1 MDKLRKIAFSP
12 HCYVKLCDSE
22 VSQIQSEVSVD
33 AINEFYL
40 SMQVEYYFWP
50 LKRLKKKKE
59 KKKKSIT
66 DKAVLKCE

>member
-50 LKRLKKKKE
+50 LKRLKKKKR
-59 KKKKSIT
+59 KKKKRKKINNRQS
-66 DKAVLKCE
+66 CP